1 MAPERARPGEGA
13 AAGRDPR
20 TTPRRVLL
28 VRLSAVGDV
37 VNVLPSVGLVRAALP
52 DAHLAFAVED
62 RAADLVRD
70 HPLLDEAIVFP
81 RRRWR
86 EALASGIPARI
97 REAAA
102 EASAYRRGLRDRR
115 FDVSLDFQG
124 NLKGAMHA
132 WASRAPR
139 RIGFAPGHDREMSWL
154 FANERVV
161 PPADRPHRVEKFA
174 SLAAALGA
182 SDGPLEF
189 RLPESTE
196 VRRRVDRALAEARVA
211 PGFVCLHPGTS
222 GRGEAK
228 RWPAARFGELAA
240 RLRAERDVA
249 VLVTRGPG
257 EEALAREV
265 ERASGGVA
273 RLAPATGSLLDL
285 AEVLRRAS
293 LFVSGDTGP
302 MHLAAACGTRCVA
315 LFGPKD
321 PAVYR
326 PWGSGHVVL
335 RGPGR
340 SGRPPAMDEIEVA
353 AVVRAVSSVL
363 DAPRGAD

>member
-1 MAPERARPGEGA
+1 MPGRERSSPRAPVA
-13 AAGRDPR
+13 A
-20 TTPRRVLL
+20 PRRVLL

-52 DAHLAFAVED
+52 GAHLAFAVED
-62 RAADLVRD
+62 RAADLVRG

-86 EALASGIPARI
+86 EMLASGRPARL
-97 REAAA
+97 REAASEIA
-102 EASAYRRGLRDRR
+102 EYRRELRRRR

-132 WASRAPR
+132 WASGAPR
-139 RIGFAPGHDREMSWL
+139 RIGFARGHDRELSWA
-154 FANERVV
+154 FATEHVV

-174 SLAAALGA
+174 ALAAALGTPA
-182 SDGPLEF
+182 APLEF
-189 RLPESTE
+189 RLPESADA
-196 VRRRVDRALAEARVA
+196 RRRVDQALAAAGVA
-211 PGFVCLHPGTS
+211 PGFLCLHPGTS

-240 RLRAERDVA
+240 RLRALGGVDA
-249 VLVTRGPG
+249 LVTWGPG
-257 EEALAREV
+257 EEPLAREV
-265 ERASGGVA
+265 ERASGGAA
-273 RLAPATGSLLDL
+273 RLAPATASLLDL
-285 AEVLRRAS
+285 AEILRRAR

-302 MHLAAACGTRCVA
+302 MHLAAACGTRCIA

-340 SGRPPAMDEIEVA
+340 PGELPSMEQIDVA
-353 AVVRAVSSVL
+353 SVVEAASSAL
-363 DAPRGAD
+363 DAPRDAD